1 MMKYVILTAI
11 LSTAFYPSLAQR
23 IMTLQECIE
32 YALENNPNIKSAGAA
47 VDESQAKVG
56 EYLATGL
63 PQISAGAD
71 LGDNFLIPT
80 TFIPA
85 RIFDPNAPEGTLAPV
100 QFGTK
105 YTGRAS
111 IDLQQ
116 MIFSGSYFVGLKAAR
131 TYTEL
136 SKREKT
142 ASEID
147 LVANIK
153 KAYYSVLVN
162 RERDALVQKNFQRL
176 DSLLRQTRIM
186 YENGFAEKIDV
197 NRVQVQFNNI
207 SQAIKTSGTALEI
220 SMKLLKFQ
228 MGMPMKESIE
238 LADNLQTIRFE
249 VLDEELGSGFNYNNR
264 VEFSQ
269 LEINRALVG
278 LDIKNTKVRYLPSL
292 DFYGSYGA
300 SYGTAVLSNFVAF
313 GENWRTFGVF
323 GLRLNM
329 PIFDGMMKSKI
340 IQQKK
345 SQLKQVEYA
354 QELLKNQI
362 DMEQEQ
368 YSLQFENNLNAL
380 KAQEE
385 NMKLAEEVYNVAVL
399 KYQQGVGSNIEVI
412 DADASFKEAQTNY
425 FSALYD
431 ALIST
436 VDLEKAYG
444 KIVVPST
451 KK

>member
-1 MMKYVILTAI
+1 MKNLVLVAVIALAWQ
-11 LSTAFYPSLAQR
+11 AAWAQR
-23 IMTLQECIE
+23 PMTLQECID
-32 YALENNPNIKSAGAA
+32 YALVNNPTIKSSQAA
-47 VDESQAKVG
+47 VDASQAKVG
-56 EYLATGL
+56 EYLSSGL
-63 PQISAGAD
+63 PQLTAAAD
-71 LGDNFLIPT
+71 LGDNFVIPT
-80 TFIPA
+80 TFVPA
-85 RIFDPNAPEGTLAPV
+85 QIFDPSAPEGALAPV

-136 SKREKT
+136 SKRDQT

-147 LVANIK
+147 LIANVK

-162 RERDALVQKNFQRL
+162 KERNALVQKNYQRL

-186 YENGFAEKIDV
+186 YDNGFAEKIDV

-207 SQAIKTSGTALEI
+207 SQAIKTSGTALDI
-220 SMKLLKFQ
+220 SLKLLKFQ
-228 MGMPMKESIE
+228 MGMSMKEPLS
-238 LADNLQTIRFE
+238 LADDLQTIQFE
-249 VLDEELGSGFNYNNR
+249 ALSEDLSPNFNYHNR
-264 VEFSQ
+264 IEYSK
-269 LEINRALVG
+269 LEINKALVG
-278 LDIKNTKVRYLPSL
+278 LDLKNTRVQFLPSL

-300 SYGTAVLSNFVAF
+300 SYGTAVFTNFVAF
-313 GENWRTFGVF
+313 GENWRTFGVY

-329 PIFDGMMKSKI
+329 PIFDGMRKSKI

-345 SQLKQVEYA
+345 SQLRQVENA
-354 QELLKNQI
+354 QQLLKSQI
-362 DMEQEQ
+362 DLEQEQ
-368 YSLQFENNLNAL
+368 YSLEFENNLSAL
-380 KAQEE
+380 KAQQE
-385 NMKLAEEVYNVAVL
+385 NMKLAQEVYNVAVL

-412 DADASFKEAQTNY
+412 DADAAYKEAQTHY

-444 KIVVPST
+444 KIVAPST

>member
-1 MMKYVILTAI
+1 MMKNVLVVCIALA
-11 LSTAFYPSLAQR
+11 AQAALAQR
-23 IMTLQECIE
+23 PMTLEECIG
-32 YALENNPNIKSAGAA
+32 YALENNPNVKSSRAA
-47 VDESQAKVG
+47 VEASQAKVG
-56 EYLATGL
+56 EYLSSGL
-63 PQISAGAD
+63 PQLSAAAD
-71 LGDNFLIPT
+71 LGDNFVIPT
-80 TFIPA
+80 TFVPA
-85 RIFDPNAPEGTLAPV
+85 QIFDPGAPEGALAPV

-105 YTGRAS
+105 YTGRATV
-111 IDLQQ
+111 DLQQ
-116 MIFSGSYFVGLKAAR
+116 MIFSGSYFVGLKASR

-136 SKREKT
+136 SKREQT

-147 LVANIK
+147 LVANVK

-162 RERDALVQKNFQRL
+162 KERYALVQKNFQRL

-207 SQAIKTSGTALEI
+207 SQTIKTAATGLDVSL
-220 SMKLLKFQ
+220 KLLKFQ
-228 MGMPMKESIE
+228 MGMPMKEPLT
-238 LADNLQTIRFE
+238 LADDLQTIRFE
-249 VLDEELGSGFNYNNR
+249 ALSEDVSSNFNYHNR
-264 VEFSQ
+264 IEYGQ
-269 LEINRALVG
+269 LEINKALVG
-278 LDIKNTKVRYLPSL
+278 LDIKNTKVQYLPSL

-300 SYGTAVLSNFVAF
+300 SYGTSVFSNFVAF
-313 GENWRTFGVF
+313 GENWRTFGVY
-323 GLRLNM
+323 GIRINM
-329 PIFDGMMKSKI
+329 PIFDGMRKSKI

-345 SQLKQVEYA
+345 SQLRQVENA
-354 QELLKNQI
+354 QQLLKNQI

-368 YSLQFENNLNAL
+368 YSLEFENNLSAL

-412 DADASFKEAQTNY
+412 DADAAYKEAQTNY
-425 FSALYD
+425 FAALYD

-444 KIVVPST
+444 KIVIPST

>member
-1 MMKYVILTAI
+1 MKNYLLVAIIALTGEA
-11 LSTAFYPSLAQR
+11 AFAQR
-23 IMTLQECIE
+23 TMTLQECID
-32 YALENNPNIKSAGAA
+32 YAIENNPNIKSARAG
-47 VDESQAKVG
+47 VDASQAKVG
-56 EYLATGL
+56 EYLSSGL
-63 PQISAGAD
+63 PQLTAAAD
-71 LGDNFLIPT
+71 LGDNYVIPT
-80 TFIPA
+80 TFVPA
-85 RIFDPNAPEGTLAPV
+85 QIFDPSAPEGTLAPV

-105 YTGRAS
+105 YTGRAA
-111 IDLQQ
+111 IDLSQ

-136 SKREKT
+136 SKREQT

-162 RERDALVQKNFQRL
+162 QERYALVQKNYQRL

-197 NRVQVQFNNI
+197 NRIQVQFNNI
-207 SQAIKTSGTALEI
+207 SQAIKTSATGLDI

-228 MGMPMKESIE
+228 MGMSMKEPVS
-238 LADNLQTIRFE
+238 LTDNLQSIKFE
-249 VLDEELGSGFNYNNR
+249 VLSEDFSSNFNYNNR
-264 VEFSQ
+264 IEYSQ
-269 LEINRALVG
+269 LEINKALVG
-278 LDIKNTKVRYLPSL
+278 LDIKNTKVQYLPTL
-292 DFYGSYGA
+292 DFYGNYGA
-300 SYGTAVLSNFVAF
+300 SYGTAVFDNFVAF
-313 GENWRTFGVF
+313 GDNWRTFGAY

-329 PIFDGMMKSKI
+329 PIFDGLRKSKI

-345 SQLKQVEYA
+345 SQLRQVENA

-368 YSLQFENNLNAL
+368 YGLQFENNLSAL

-412 DADASFKEAQTNY
+412 DADAAYKEAQTNY
-425 FSALYD
+425 FTALYD

-444 KIVVPST
+444 KILVQST

>member
-1 MMKYVILTAI
+1 MIKNHLLIA
-11 LSTAFYPSLAQR
+11 AFTLVSQALPAQQTL
-23 IMTLQECIE
+23 TLQQCID
-32 YALENNPNIKSAGAA
+32 YALENNPNIKSARAG
-47 VDESQAKVG
+47 VDASQAKVG
-56 EYLATGL
+56 EYLSSGL
-63 PQISAGAD
+63 PQLTAAAD
-71 LGDNFLIPT
+71 LGDNFVIPT
-80 TFIPA
+80 TFVPA
-85 RIFDPNAPEGTLAPV
+85 QIFDPGAPEGALAPV

-136 SKREKT
+136 SRREQAAT
-142 ASEID
+142 EID

-162 RERDALVQKNFQRL
+162 KERNELVKKNYQRL

-197 NRVQVQFNNI
+197 NRIQVQFNNI
-207 SQAIKTSGTALEI
+207 SQAIKTSATALDI
-220 SMKLLKFQ
+220 SLKLLKFQ
-228 MGMPMKESIE
+228 MGMPVNEPLT
-238 LADNLQTIRFE
+238 LADDLQTIHFE
-249 VLDEELGSGFNYNNR
+249 ALREDFSSNFSYHNR
-264 VEFSQ
+264 IEYSQ
-269 LEINRALVG
+269 LEINKALVG
-278 LDIKNTKVRYLPSL
+278 LDIKNTRVQYLPSL

-300 SYGTAVLSNFVAF
+300 SYGTAVFSNFVAF
-313 GENWRTFGVF
+313 GENWRTFGVY
-323 GLRLNM
+323 GLRINM
-329 PIFDGMMKSKI
+329 PIFDGMRKSKI

-345 SQLKQVEYA
+345 SQMRQVENA
-354 QELLKNQI
+354 QQLLKSRI
-362 DMEQEQ
+362 DLEQAQ
-368 YSLQFENNLNAL
+368 YSLEFENNLTAL

-412 DADASFKEAQTNY
+412 DADAAFKEAQTNY
-425 FSALYD
+425 FTALYD

-444 KIVVPST
+444 KIVVPTT